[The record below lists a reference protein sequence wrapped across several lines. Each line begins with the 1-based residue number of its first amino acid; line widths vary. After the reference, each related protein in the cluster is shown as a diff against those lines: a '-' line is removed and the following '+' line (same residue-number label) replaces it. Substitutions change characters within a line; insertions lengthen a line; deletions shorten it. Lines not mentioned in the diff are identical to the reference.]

1 MKIMDYHDW
10 RQQQVANTK
19 PTDLVFC
26 PECEGEGEVF
36 EECECCGHDKETAC
50 ELCSGNGY
58 IAFGRLRGKQ
68 REDCFLGQQYR
79 ETVKADLEKLAA
91 WNGET
96 LEEACERVGH
106 EVGSKGR
113 LVFPK
118 FSFTEE
124 KQEKRQ

>member
-10 RQQQVANTK
+10 RQQQAANTK

-36 EECECCGHDKETAC
+36 EECECCGHETGTTC

-96 LEEACERVGH
+96 LKEACERVGY